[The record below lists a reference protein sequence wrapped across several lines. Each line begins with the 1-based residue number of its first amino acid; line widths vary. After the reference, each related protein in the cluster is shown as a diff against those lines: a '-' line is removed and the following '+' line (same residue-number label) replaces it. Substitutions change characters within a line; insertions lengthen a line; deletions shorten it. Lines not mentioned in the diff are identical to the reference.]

1 MKEKAVRKIQLVL
14 LFSFL
19 TVPCFAQIPSANVFF
34 GYSYLNA
41 DTNGSGRL
49 NVHGWDASA
58 EGKILPFIGIVGDVS
73 RHYSD
78 QVVCVI
84 APPVSCPPSL
94 NGKLDSYLFGPRV
107 SVSIG
112 GVRPFAHA
120 LFGVAHTDTSG
131 SFLSDTAFAT
141 AIGGGA
147 DFRLIPLLAWRAQVD
162 FLQTK
167 LLSNTQNNVRVSTGL
182 VLRF

>member
-1 MKEKAVRKIQLVL
+1 MRKLAFLVIISSVLVL
-14 LFSFL
+14 PS
-19 TVPCFAQIPSANVFF
+19 FAQIPSANVFF

-41 DTNGSGRL
+41 DTNGAGRL
-49 NVHGWDASA
+49 SVHGWEGSV

-73 RHYSD
+73 RHYAD
-78 QVVCVI
+78 QKIPVI
-84 APPVSCPPSL
+84 AGSCCTTL
-94 NGKLDSYLFGPRV
+94 NGRLDSYLFGPRV

-131 SFLSDTAFAT
+131 SILSDTAFAT

-162 FLQTK
+162 FLQSR
-167 LLSNTQNNVRVSTGL
+167 LLSNTQNNVRVSTGI

>member
-1 MKEKAVRKIQLVL
+1 MTEKAVRKIQWVL

-131 SFLSDTAFAT
+131 SILSDTAFAT